1 MWRKLIFFV
10 NKQAAHSLQGFKYL
24 ILSGWGL
31 SNLKSGFCLSDGAE
45 PENLSGLG
53 STERFN
59 KGSLEFSGARTR
71 SSDML
76 NNTILCYFFIKT
88 QVLIYQTLS
97 PPRPYWID
105 INLQCI
111 VFHVFPM
118 FHVLHVFFV
127 FHVSYAFLV
136 FHVFHVFH
144 MFHDFYVLH
153 VNYVFH
159 VLCVFHV
166 FHKFHVFHVFHV
178 FYVFHVLH
186 VFHVF
191 HVFHMLCVFLMFYMF
206 HVF

>member
-1 MWRKLIFFV
+1 MWQKLIFFV

-76 NNTILCYFFIKT
+76 NNTILSYFFIKT

-166 FHKFHVFHVFHV
+166 FHVFHKFHV
-178 FYVFHVLH
+178 L
-186 VFHVF
+186 

-206 HVF
+206 QLF